1 MPYSVSPHAV
11 WKGAITAHRNA
22 NVPKEIAS
30 DRMDVSPEVL
40 DKHYDQATESEH
52 RQRRKNFLDDV

>member
-1 MPYSVSPHAV
+1 
-11 WKGAITAHRNA
+11 
-22 NVPKEIAS
+22 
-30 DRMDVSPEVL
+30 MDVSPEVL